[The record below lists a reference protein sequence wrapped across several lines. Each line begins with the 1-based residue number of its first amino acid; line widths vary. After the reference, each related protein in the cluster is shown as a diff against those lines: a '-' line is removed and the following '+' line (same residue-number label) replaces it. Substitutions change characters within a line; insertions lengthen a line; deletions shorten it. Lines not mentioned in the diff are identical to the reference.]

1 MGRRMDDALFAGHPV
16 NDHIEEAASH
26 GSEDA
31 DEECPEMERQP
42 QRSVVAVEFVFP
54 VHRDSPVP

>member
-16 NDHIEEAASH
+16 DNHIEETAGH
-26 GSEDA
+26 GAEDA
-31 DEECPEMERQP
+31 DEECPEVKGQP
-42 QRSVVAVEFVFP
+42 QRTVVAVELVFP